1 MAQPRKRLVSGVRPH
16 GPLHLGLYT
25 GVVRQWLKYQHDYE
39 CFFLIADIQALTT
52 HQERPEV
59 IATSVREVALD
70 WLAAGIDPEK
80 CRFVV
85 QSQVPELA
93 ELTVYLQMLV
103 RTGELR
109 QNPAMREEARALGQR
124 SLYEAVNEV
133 DFGLLGYP
141 VAQVADILLFT
152 ATPLREGDHLVVA
165 VSEDQRPH
173 VELARTVA
181 RRFNDVYGRVFLEP
195 EAEIASVAPLPGID
209 GGYRMGKTKG
219 NAIMLTDTEKEYA
232 SKIRGMFTDPSRLK
246 RTDAGHPETCA
257 CFAILAALG
266 SDARDVE
273 QRREDCRAASND
285 CEDCKEELIGEVG
298 RLLGPLQERRAAYA
312 NDAGLLEDVLT
323 DGTRRARE
331 VAAETMEHVRKAMR
345 LTYPGLI
352 RKA

>member
-1 MAQPRKRLVSGVRPH
+1 MARPRKRLVSGVRPR

-25 GVVRQWLKYQHDYE
+25 GVVRQWLRYQDKYE

-59 IATSVREVALD
+59 IAESVREVTLD
-70 WLAAGIDPEK
+70 WLAVGIDPNK
-80 CRFVV
+80 CRFIV

-109 QNPAMREEARALGQR
+109 RNPATREEARALGQR

-152 ATPLREGDHLVVA
+152 PTPPGKGDRLVVA
-165 VSEDQRPH
+165 AGEDQRPH

-181 RRFNDVYGRVFLEP
+181 RRFNEVYGRVFIEP
-195 EAEIASVAPLPGID
+195 EAEITPTAPLPGMD

-219 NAIMLTDTEKEYA
+219 NAILLTDTEEDYA
-232 SKIRGMFTDPSRLK
+232 RKIRGMFTDPSRLK
-246 RTDAGHPETCA
+246 PSDPGHPENCA

-266 SDARDVE
+266 QDERKAE
-273 QRREDCRAASND
+273 QRRTGCRAAEND
-285 CEDCKEELIGEVG
+285 CEDCKEQLIGEV
-298 RLLGPLQERRAAYA
+298 RELLGPLQERRARFADDPA
-312 NDAGLLEDVLT
+312 VIEDVLT
-323 DGTRRARE
+323 EGRRSARQ
-331 VAAETMEHVRKAMR
+331 VATETMDKVREAMR

-352 RKA
+352 RRT

>member
-1 MAQPRKRLVSGVRPH
+1 MQARRRLVSGVRPH

-25 GVVRQWLKYQHDYE
+25 GVVRRWLEFQDAYE
-39 CFFLIADIQALTT
+39 CFFLIADVQALTT

-70 WLAAGIDPEK
+70 WLAAGLDPGK

-109 QNPAMREEARALGQR
+109 RNPAMREEARALGQR

-141 VAQVADILLFT
+141 VAQVADILIFT
-152 ATPLREGDHLVVA
+152 ATPPREGDRLVVA
-165 VSEDQRPH
+165 VGEDQRPH

-181 RRFNDVYGRVFLEP
+181 RRFNEVYGRVFLEP
-195 EAEIASVAPLPGID
+195 DGEIPSGTPLCGVD

-219 NAIMLTDTEKEYA
+219 NAILLTDTEDVYA
-232 SKIRGMFTDPSRLK
+232 EKIRDMFTDPLRLK
-246 RTDAGHPETCA
+246 RTDPGHPDTCT
-257 CFAILAALG
+257 CFSFLRALG
-266 SDARDVE
+266 REERLLE
-273 QRREDCRAASND
+273 QRRESCQAAETDCR
-285 CEDCKEELIGEVG
+285 DCKEDLIRELG
-298 RLLGPLQERRAAYA
+298 RLLKPLQERRAACA
-312 NDAGLLEDVLT
+312 AEPGLLEDVLT
-323 DGTRRARE
+323 EGTRAARA
-331 VAAETMEHVRKAMR
+331 VAARTMEQVREAMR

>member
-1 MAQPRKRLVSGVRPH
+1 MAQPKKRLVSGVRPH

-25 GVVRQWLKYQHDYE
+25 GVVRRWLEYQDDYE
-39 CFFLIADIQALTT
+39 CFFLIADVQALTT

-70 WLAAGIDPEK
+70 WLAVGLDPGK

-109 QNPAMREEARALGQR
+109 RNPAMREEARALGQR

-152 ATPLREGDHLVVA
+152 VTPPREEDRLVVA
-165 VSEDQRPH
+165 VGEDQRPH

-181 RRFNDVYGRVFLEP
+181 RRFNEVYGRVFLEP
-195 EAEIASVAPLPGID
+195 EAEIAAGAPLPGID

-219 NAIMLTDTEKEYA
+219 NAILLTDTEEEYA
-232 SKIRGMFTDPSRLK
+232 EKIRGMFTDLLRLK
-246 RTDAGHPETCA
+246 HSDPGHPETCT
-257 CFAILAALG
+257 CFAFLTALG
-266 SDARDVE
+266 RDE
-273 QRREDCRAASND
+273 RILNQRRESCQAAETECS
-285 CEDCKEELIGEVG
+285 DCKEDLIKELG
-298 RLLGPLQERRAAYA
+298 RLLKPLQERRAGYA
-312 NDAGLLEDVLT
+312 ADPGVLEDVLT
-323 DGTRRARE
+323 DGTRSARD
-331 VAAETMEHVRKAMR
+331 VAAETMEQVREAMR

-352 RKA
+352 RKT